1 MKLCVMSIFDPHE
14 TNNNNYM
21 EKRKLYLIIAA
32 ILAVS
37 AIIAGICHDII
48 DADIQSKKFN
58 LGLAERANES
68 SMSISGFQYDYG
80 QKGYGSFQ
88 NDQNN
93 YEKNLHSYEKRHN
106 KIDTQETMRDV
117 LPIIII
123 LIGCGISYYVY
134 KKNSMKSTKANL
146 NS

>member
-1 MKLCVMSIFDPHE
+1 MSIFDPHE

-68 SMSISGFQYDYG
+68 SMSISGFQYDY
-80 QKGYGSFQ
+80 
-88 NDQNN
+88 
-93 YEKNLHSYEKRHN
+93 
-106 KIDTQETMRDV
+106 
-117 LPIIII
+117 P
-123 LIGCGISYYVY
+123 
-134 KKNSMKSTKANL
+134 KKHQAF
-146 NS
+146 